1 MFDSLSSRLEGVI
14 KKIRGKGRLTDD
26 DVDEVLKE
34 IRTALLEADVNVGVV
49 RNVTA
54 RIREQAVGAKLSQ
67 ALDPGQQIVKIVN
80 NELTAMLGGETLKI
94 NYASRPP
101 TVVLMAGLQGSGKT
115 TNSAKLARW
124 FKSQGRQPLMVG
136 ADLQRPAAV
145 EQLRTLGRQIDVPVF
160 SEPGDPV
167 STARR
172 GLEEARRLGRDVL
185 IVDTAGRLSID
196 AEMMEQV
203 RQISAAVQPDYT
215 FLVIDAMTGQ
225 DAVGVAEAFHAT
237 LAIDGVIM
245 SKLDGDA
252 RGGAALS
259 VKEVIGRPI
268 AFASTGEK
276 LNEFEQFHPDRM
288 AGRILGMGDML
299 SLIEHAEQ
307 AFEKDQAEAAAEKM
321 MEGEFTLDDFLEQ
334 MQALKKMGPLGNLL
348 GMMPGMPKELKGA
361 EIGDDQLKPVEAII
375 RSMTLLERRKP
386 EIINGSRRTRIA
398 NGSGTTVGDVN
409 RLVKQFGE
417 MQKMM
422 KKMGGHG
429 HGWQR
434 QEGQE
439 GPQAWPT
446 WPVCLVASPTSID
459 SLSSFILC
467 KEPWIRMAVKLRL
480 TRVGKTKQPQYRVV
494 ATDSRSP
501 RDGRFIQIVG
511 TYNPRTDP
519 STLNIDN
526 AKAVKWLMDGAQP
539 TERVKKLLEVS
550 GAMAEFSAARA
561 AK

>member
-1 MFDSLSSRLEGVI
+1 MFDSLSSRLEGIV
-14 KKIRGKGRLTDD
+14 KRLRGKGRLTAD

-49 RNVTA
+49 RNVVA
-54 RIREQAVGAKLSQ
+54 RIREQAVGAAVSE
-67 ALDPGQQIVKIVN
+67 ALDPGQQVVKIVN
-80 NELTAMLGGETLKI
+80 AELVAMLGGETLKVQF
-94 NYASRPP
+94 ASRPP
-101 TVVLMAGLQGSGKT
+101 TVILMAGLQGSGKT

-124 FKSQGRQPLMVG
+124 FKGQGRHPLLVG

-172 GLEEARRLGRDVL
+172 GLEEARRLGKDVL
-185 IVDTAGRLSID
+185 IVDTAGRLAID

-203 RQISAAVQPDYT
+203 RQISATIDPHYT

-225 DAVGVAEAFHAT
+225 DAVSVAEAFHAT

-276 LNEFEQFHPDRM
+276 LTEFEQFHPDRM
-288 AGRILGMGDML
+288 ASRILGMGDVL
-299 SLIEHAEQ
+299 SLIEQAEKV
-307 AFEKDQAEAAAEKM
+307 FEKDQAEKAAEKM
-321 MEGEFTLDDFLEQ
+321 LEGEFTLEDFLEQ
-334 MQALKKMGPLGNLL
+334 MQALKKMGPLGNLM
-348 GMMPGMPKELKGA
+348 GMMPGMPKELKNA
-361 EIGDDQLKPVEAII
+361 QIGDDQLKPVEAII
-375 RSMTLLERRKP
+375 RSMTPEERRKP

-409 RLVKQFGE
+409 RLVKQFSE

-422 KKMGGHG
+422 K
-429 HGWQR
+429 
-434 QEGQE
+434 
-439 GPQAWPT
+439 
-446 WPVCLVASPTSID
+446 
-459 SLSSFILC
+459 
-467 KEPWIRMAVKLRL
+467 RM
-480 TRVGKTKQPQYRVV
+480 
-494 ATDSRSP
+494 
-501 RDGRFIQIVG
+501 
-511 TYNPRTDP
+511 
-519 STLNIDN
+519 
-526 AKAVKWLMDGAQP
+526 
-539 TERVKKLLEVS
+539 
-550 GAMAEFSAARA
+550 GAMAPRPGKKGKKGKPGRIGLPPGLPGLPGLPGGGPGGVPGMPGMPGGFPGFN
-561 AK
+561 